1 MFGCADS
8 RSIKADVEGYRWK
21 TAKIGVGRQ
30 SRREGWV
37 TTTLSDS
44 DSDFP

>member
-1 MFGCADS
+1 MEDS
-8 RSIKADVEGYRWK
+8 
-21 TAKIGVGRQ
+21 KIGVGRQ